1 MLNIN
6 TNKKNNFILKAIS
19 SKHDF
24 TDFQDFKKPYSIF
37 NPNYNEYY
45 VIIDENLNSNELFR
59 AITKFVSGQTRNSF
73 DIDLNSFISLVKE
86 NEVETLI
93 QVMVDAI
100 EYASVV
106 PWSKNASL
114 NEKQITH
121 NIVIDNKYLDL
132 VNEYNVVSKD
142 RTFVRSLQDMPSNLI
157 NPEGFEKRMLE
168 HLKNLDN
175 VKITVLNEQDLKSN
189 NMNLL
194 LAVGAGSQENCDK
207 SRLILVEYMPNPQ
220 DKNNTIGFV
229 GKGVC
234 FDTGGLNIKTG
245 PHMRWMKYDMSG
257 AAIVGSLIHSL
268 AVNKIKKNVI
278 AVMPLVL
285 NLVDNASYRPD
296 DVLISH
302 NGLSVE
308 IDNTDAEGRL
318 ILADAI
324 SYIAKDKKVKEIYDV
339 ATLTGAMI
347 YALGDT
353 YTGVWTNNEE
363 IWNEVQIA
371 SNQSGELVWRLPFH
385 HDFKDLLKSK
395 FADIANSVSDARGGS
410 SRAAMFLK
418 EFTNNLP
425 YTHFDVAATADK
437 GNVGTGIMLHT
448 FYNIVKNK
456 KN

>member
-1 MLNIN
+1 MININ
-6 TNKKNNFILKAIS
+6 ADKKNNFILKAIKS
-19 SKHDF
+19 DHNF
-24 TDFQDFKKPYSIF
+24 EHFQNFKKPYNIF

-45 VIIDENLNSNELFR
+45 VVIDENLNSNELFR
-59 AITKFVSGQTRNSF
+59 AITKFINSQTQNSF
-73 DIDLNSFISLVKE
+73 DIDLDSFIKIVNL
-86 NEVETLI
+86 NDVETLI
-93 QVMVDAI
+93 QVMVDAV
-100 EYASVV
+100 EYASVI
-106 PWSKNASL
+106 PWSKNTTL
-114 NEKQITH
+114 NEKKIVH
-121 NIVIDNKYLDL
+121 NIIIENKYLDL
-132 VNEYNVVSKD
+132 INEYNVIAKD
-142 RTFVRSLQDMPSNLI
+142 RTFVRFMQDMPSNI
-157 NPEGFEKRMLE
+157 MNPEGFEKIMLD
-168 HLKNLDN
+168 HLKDLDN
-175 VKITVLNEQDLKSN
+175 VKITILNEQDLKN
-189 NMNLL
+189 KNMNLL
-194 LAVGAGSQENCDK
+194 LAVGSGAQKKCDQ
-207 SRLILVEYMPNPQ
+207 SRLILVEYTPNPN
-220 DKNNTIGFV
+220 DKYNTIGFV

-257 AAIVGSLIHSL
+257 AAIVGALIHSL
-268 AVNKIKKNVI
+268 AINKIKKNVI
-278 AVMPLVL
+278 VAMPLVL
-285 NLVDNASYRPD
+285 NLVSNSSYRPD

-324 SYIAKDKKVKEIYDV
+324 SYIAKDKNVKEIYDV

-353 YTGVWTNNEE
+353 YTGVWTNKDE
-363 IWNEVQIA
+363 IWNEIKTA

-425 YTHFDVAATADK
+425 YTHFDIAATADK

-448 FYNIVKNK
+448 FYNLVKNK
-456 KN
+456 LN